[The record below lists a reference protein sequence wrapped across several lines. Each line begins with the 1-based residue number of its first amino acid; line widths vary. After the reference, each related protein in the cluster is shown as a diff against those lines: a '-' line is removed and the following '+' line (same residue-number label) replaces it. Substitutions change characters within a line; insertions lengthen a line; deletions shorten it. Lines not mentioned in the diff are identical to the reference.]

1 MRPVK
6 MDKGCVQK
14 HKLLCPPDP
23 VFRDSGSPS
32 GLPFLRD
39 GGRSQNLKKLYI
51 LPEKISEKLGE
62 MPVFRVPGSFLG
74 IDIDISAVFRYNKES
89 AASAGK
95 SGADCIS

>member
-1 MRPVK
+1 MR
-6 MDKGCVQK
+6 CI
-14 HKLLCPPDP
+14 P